1 MVSEWVGVRQSV
13 LVAVFLANLV
23 SIILIILGQFWLP
36 MDSTEN
42 IR

>member
-23 SIILIILGQFWLP
+23 LIILSILGQFWLS